1 MNFVSPK
8 DVCRNNKVISR
19 KEYSQVP
26 NNNSR
31 KRNKQNIRERRPSRE
46 L

>member
-1 MNFVSPK
+1 MNFARPK
-8 DVCRNNKVISR
+8 DVCRHNKVISR

-31 KRNKQNIRERRPSRE
+31 KRNKHNIREKRTSRE